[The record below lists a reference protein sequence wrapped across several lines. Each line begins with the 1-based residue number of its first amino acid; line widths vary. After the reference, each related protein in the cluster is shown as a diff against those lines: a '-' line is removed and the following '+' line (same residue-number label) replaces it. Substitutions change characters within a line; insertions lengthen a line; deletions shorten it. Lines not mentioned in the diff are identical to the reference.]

1 MTTDPVG
8 PDLEPGGPEL
18 CGCRAVSPVG
28 PRRLL
33 RPPPGRGGP
42 HVEPSLKLH
51 RLSALYRAFFQVTK
65 KPLIEPSFK
74 SQRNPLSSLLSS
86 HKETPYRAFFQV
98 TKKAPAKGAGPRPHN
113 KPHHSGPATTGPTR
127 PGPARLGPA
136 RPDSARPGPAQLSA
150 VRSVPDRR
158 PGLSE
163 SRRIARQPLAIRDSV
178 KMSALRGLGDSAI
191 RRFGNSWD

>member
-1 MTTDPVG
+1 MRLPRS
-8 PDLEPGGPEL
+8 EPGRAASPAPAAPGPR
-18 CGCRAVSPVG
+18 GTPCRAF
-28 PRRLL
+28 
-33 RPPPGRGGP
+33 
-42 HVEPSLKLH
+42 
-51 RLSALYRAFFQVTK
+51 AQVT
-65 KPLIEPSFK
+65 PLVG
-74 SQRNPLSSLLSS
+74 PLSSLLSS